1 MSKRAFIFPGQGS
14 QYVGMAKDIYENS
27 SKAKELIA
35 AAEDRIKF
43 KISKVMFEGP
53 IDELK
58 LTSITQPA
66 IFLHGILLLNEI
78 NDYVIDAVAGHSLG
92 EYTALVANKTLKPL
106 DAFALVRKRGEAM
119 LSAGEK
125 YSGTMA
131 AIIGMNSEQLEDICQ
146 KASSEGIVQCA
157 NFNSPGQ
164 IVISGSVD
172 GVKKAM
178 ELAKNEG
185 AKIVRELVVSGAFH
199 SPLMEPAIDELKV
212 TLDQTEFFN
221 STCPVYANVTA
232 KPVKNSLE
240 VKDLLL
246 KQLNAPVRWEESMQ
260 NMINDGITEF
270 IEIGPS
276 KVLQGLGKRI
286 NKDILLKG
294 IDKFADLEDVLL
306 K

>member
-1 MSKRAFIFPGQGS
+1 
-14 QYVGMAKDIYENS
+14 MAKDIYESS
-27 SKAKELIA
+27 SKAKLLIEE
-35 AAEDRIKF
+35 AEDKINF

-66 IFLHGILLLNEI
+66 IFLHGALILNELGEFS
-78 NDYVIDAVAGHSLG
+78 VDAVAGHSLG

-106 DAFALVRKRGEAM
+106 DAFNLVRKRGEAM

-125 YSGTMA
+125 FPGTMA
-131 AIIGMNSEQLEDICQ
+131 AIIGLSSEQLESICQ

-164 IVISGSVD
+164 IVISGSVS

-178 ELAKNEG
+178 ELAKENG
-185 AKIVRELVVSGAFH
+185 AKIVKELIVSGAFH

-212 TLDQTEFFN
+212 TLDQTDFFD
-221 STCPVYANVTA
+221 SICPVYANVTA
-232 KPVKNSLE
+232 KPVSESSDIKN
-240 VKDLLL
+240 LLL

-260 NMINDGITEF
+260 NMIGDGITEF
-270 IEIGPS
+270 IEIGPG
-276 KVLQGLGKRI
+276 KVLQGLAKRI
-286 NKDILLKG
+286 NKDVLLKG
-294 IDKFADLEDVLL
+294 IDKYSDLEHFI
-306 K
+306 